1 MLQRNCKTARWLIAV
16 GVALALLS
24 PEAAHAQRSSL
35 GKIRA
40 QLAHIPEPDATRY
53 LGVHD
58 AMYWQNPY
66 LLVRREG
73 VELRVGATRTTMPV
87 AAVPR
92 ALTRIP
98 SAGWPYGRVVAV
110 QALSLTSPA
119 YRGRILNT
127 RGRLLV
133 LLRAVG
139 VKAEV
144 WPD

>member
-1 MLQRNCKTARWLIAV
+1 MTQRGIARTRSAIFCLLLILVIPA
-16 GVALALLS
+16 
-24 PEAAHAQRSSL
+24 AAHAQRSSL

-40 QLAHIPEPDATRY
+40 QLAHIPEPDASRY
-53 LGVHD
+53 HNVHD

-66 LLVRREG
+66 LVVRREG

-87 AAVPR
+87 ASAPR

-110 QALSLTSPA
+110 EAMTLTSPA
-119 YRGRILNT
+119 YRSRILNT

-133 LLRAVG
+133 LLRAIG

-144 WPD
+144 W